1 MSGARYTGGCHCGAV
16 RFEVNLEVKEGMA
29 CNCSICSRV
38 GWLLAFVPDTEFRLL
53 QGDAALADYQFG
65 KKNLHHPFCATCG
78 IHTFS
83 RGPAPDGKVWCGIN
97 LRCLD
102 DVPIDQLTIK
112 QFDGKRL

>member
-16 RFEVNLEVKEGMA
+16 RYRVSLKLDGAVV
-29 CNCSICSRV
+29 CNCSICSKT
-38 GWLLAFVPDTEFRLL
+38 GSMLAFAPAAQFELL
-53 QGDAALADYQFG
+53 SGQDALADYQFG